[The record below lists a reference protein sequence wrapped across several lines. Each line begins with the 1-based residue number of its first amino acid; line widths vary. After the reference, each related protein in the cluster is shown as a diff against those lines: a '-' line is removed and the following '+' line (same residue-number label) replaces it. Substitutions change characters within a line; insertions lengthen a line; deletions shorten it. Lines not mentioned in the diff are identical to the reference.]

1 MEVGCKEDEEER
13 LQPIVHNPT
22 SNVFKPLEEATVFVN
37 DSLHSLHI
45 PLPNT
50 KEIRYQFTPSS
61 SDRRLDN
68 KGGGKKEG
76 KERLGS
82 SNHF

>member
-1 MEVGCKEDEEER
+1 VEVGCKEDEEER

-61 SDRRLDN
+61 SDRRLAI
-68 KGGGKKEG
+68 KGEVKK
-76 KERLGS
+76 KAKKD
-82 SNHF
+82 

>member
-1 MEVGCKEDEEER
+1 MEVGCKEDEEEG
-13 LQPIVHNPT
+13 LQPIVHNST
-22 SNVFKPLEEATVFVN
+22 SNVFKPLEEATVFIN

-61 SDRRLDN
+61 SDRRLVI
-68 KGGGKKEG
+68 KGEVRKT
-76 KERLGS
+76 R
-82 SNHF
+82 